1 MAGVQLRSPAFGDHE
16 RIPREYGHE
25 RGDVSPP
32 LRWSQI
38 PEGTAELALTCE
50 DPDAPGG
57 TFLHWALA
65 SVSSS
70 SAELPRG
77 DRPEGS
83 VAGVNDFGAEGYGG
97 PHPPPGDRPHRYVFR
112 LYALREPLTLP
123 ASFDGHDI
131 HAAMQDKVISSGELV
146 GIYAR

>member
-1 MAGVQLRSPAFGDHE
+1 MAGVQVRSPAFGDHQ

-38 PEGTAELALTCE
+38 PDGAAELALVCE

-57 TFLHWALA
+57 TFVHWALA
-65 SVSSS
+65 AIAASSPGVE
-70 SAELPRG
+70 AGEAPQG
-77 DRPEGS
+77 A

-112 LYALREPLTLP
+112 LYALREPLALAP
-123 ASFDGHDI
+123 GFNAHDI
-131 HAAMQDKVISSGELV
+131 HTAIEGKVLGSGELV